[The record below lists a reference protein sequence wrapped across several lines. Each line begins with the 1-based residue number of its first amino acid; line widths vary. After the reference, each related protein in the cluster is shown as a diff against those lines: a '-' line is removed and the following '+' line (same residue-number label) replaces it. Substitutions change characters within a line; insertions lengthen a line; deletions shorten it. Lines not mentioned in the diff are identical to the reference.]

1 METKNIKF
9 IDFDRQIAFL
19 DDSDLICDVSNVFFQ
34 NEGVKIQSYNP
45 HVGDNIIVPR
55 QEIGENR
62 VVRGIRPSQVTKK
75 SGSITF
81 WDQKRETGWLNG
93 NIAFNVSDCS
103 NSMNW
108 APRVN
113 EEVFFLKIRNKKGPR
128 AIEVEKFR
136 GTAAGRNRVAPVRR

>member
-19 DDSDLICDVSNVFFQ
+19 DDSDLICDVSNVFFE
-34 NEGVKIQSYNP
+34 NDGIKIQSYTP
-45 HVGDNIIVPR
+45 RVGDNIIVPR
-55 QEIGENR
+55 QEIAENR
-62 VVRGIRPSQVTKK
+62 VVRGIRPSHVTKK

-93 NIAFNVSDCS
+93 NIAFNVSDCG
-103 NSMNW
+103 NSLNW

-113 EEVFFLKIRNKKGPR
+113 EEVFFLQIPNKKGPR

-136 GTAAGRNRVAPVRR
+136 GTAAGRNKVAPVRR